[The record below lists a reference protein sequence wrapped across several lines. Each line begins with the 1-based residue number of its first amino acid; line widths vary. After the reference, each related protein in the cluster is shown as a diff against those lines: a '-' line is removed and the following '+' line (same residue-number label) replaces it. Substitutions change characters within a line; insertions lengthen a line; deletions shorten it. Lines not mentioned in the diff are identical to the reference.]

1 MYVTQGL
8 ARPPVRKKQEAGR
21 NMYTH
26 ESAYLRKYKQHY
38 TEVTSAV
45 EITKKYTDYCTQYTF
60 LLYLQAQ
67 QRTRVEGARGR
78 APPPVCR
85 CRADCSTESGECEF

>member
-45 EITKKYTDYCTQYTF
+45 EITKKYTDYCILFY
-60 LLYLQAQ
+60 
-67 QRTRVEGARGR
+67 
-78 APPPVCR
+78 
-85 CRADCSTESGECEF
+85 